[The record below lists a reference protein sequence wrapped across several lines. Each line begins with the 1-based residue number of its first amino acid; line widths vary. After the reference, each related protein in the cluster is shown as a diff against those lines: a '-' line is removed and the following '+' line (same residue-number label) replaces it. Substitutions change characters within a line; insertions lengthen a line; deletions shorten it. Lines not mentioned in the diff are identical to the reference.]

1 MEKLEN
7 RPPGNQSRVKT
18 PHNIPMAIY
27 IQEAEDLHH
36 WVLQD
41 KEALTAAGLD
51 AKYVND
57 LPDLCEAATV
67 AEREWYVQLNS
78 VTKGVLEWEK
88 QAPPAFELRKQ
99 LLHHFRF
106 AFRGYPHLLQA
117 LKHISG
123 GGKSY
128 AAQIQDL
135 NDLAVLGRANLQL
148 LEAIP
153 FDMSLLDKA
162 AQASFDLSMVLAD
175 AIRDRRRPSD
185 AKEVRDLAYTRLK
198 EAVDEIRF
206 YGRYVFRGNK
216 ERLIGYRSQHMRQM
230 KTRRARER
238 KKKGDEK
245 SFLLLI
251 PTISARHST
260 FSVGL
265 SIQY

>member
-1 MEKLEN
+1 MEKPGKRLW
-7 RPPGNQSRVKT
+7 GNQNRVKS
-18 PHNIPMAIY
+18 PHNIPMSIY
-27 IQEAEDLHH
+27 IQEAEDLHY
-36 WVLQD
+36 WALQD

-51 AKYVND
+51 AKYLD
-57 LPDLCEAATV
+57 ELPNLCETATV

-106 AFRGYPHLLQA
+106 AFRGYPHLVKTLN
-117 LKHISG
+117 HISG

-128 AAQIQDL
+128 AKQIQDL
-135 NDLAVLGRANLQL
+135 NDLAVLGRANLRL

-153 FDMSLLDKA
+153 FDKSLLEKA
-162 AQASFDLSMVLAD
+162 AQASYDLSMVLAD
-175 AIRDRRRPSD
+175 AIRDRMRPSN
-185 AKEVRDLAYTRLK
+185 AKEIRDLAYTRLK

-216 ERLIGYRSQHMRQM
+216 ERLIGYRSEHIRQM

-238 KKKGDEK
+238 KKKGENAKVRK
-245 SFLLLI
+245 SENLPLDKSLAV
-251 PTISARHST
+251 P
-260 FSVGL
+260 
-265 SIQY
+265 

>member
-1 MEKLEN
+1 MENLGKRL
-7 RPPGNQSRVKT
+7 RGNQSQVKS
-18 PHNIPMAIY
+18 PHNIPMSIY

-36 WVLQD
+36 WALED

-51 AKYVND
+51 AKYVDD
-57 LPDLCEAATV
+57 LPNLCEAATV
-67 AEREWYVQLNS
+67 AEAQWYVQLNS
-78 VTKGVLEWEK
+78 ETKGVLEWEK

-106 AFRGYPHLLQA
+106 AFRGYPHLLEA

-128 AAQIQDL
+128 AKQIQDL
-135 NDLAVLGRANLQL
+135 NDLAVLGRANFQS

-153 FDMSLLDKA
+153 FDKSLLDKA
-162 AQASFDLSMVLAD
+162 AQASYDLSMVLAD
-175 AIRDRRRPSD
+175 AIRDRMRPSD
-185 AKEVRDLAYTRLK
+185 AREIRDLAYTRLK

-216 ERLIGYRSQHMRQM
+216 ERLIGYRSEHIRQM

-238 KKKGDEK
+238 KKKSENLPLDK
-245 SFLLLI
+245 SLAV
-251 PTISARHST
+251 P
-260 FSVGL
+260 
-265 SIQY
+265 